1 MLLKWPKAAPES
13 DVASESTR
21 SVMTAR
27 SLDRLRRG
35 TATLLIGL
43 TAGWLAIVV
52 IWFSQSVGFA
62 AAGLM
67 LPHELATV
75 VLAAFVPPAFI
86 WLAGFWYW
94 RSVDSGH
101 SRSALHEILKDMSF
115 PDPEAEARLNAMALS
130 LRRLSQAL
138 ESETTN
144 ALARVDRLDE
154 RIGAGTQA
162 LAAAAQRSA
171 EQSDHLG
178 QTITVRAEGQR
189 RLLDEVRALDTEV
202 RNLGERQ
209 GQALGQAVAEA
220 GRRTAEIEASLR
232 TQLVAADDTVEQ
244 VAKRAG
250 QINTM
255 LEQPMARLRE
265 EADSTVRRVAGVSQD
280 LRNRM
285 ESLSQVIARTM
296 DQSEGLREGMDGQIA
311 RLHDSLG
318 AVQAT
323 MAGAIAESH
332 QELALLD
339 EGAARSAER
348 ATASVEAVTAR
359 NASLAK
365 LLDDIG
371 IVTAEAEQALQST
384 ADNTWLA
391 TQRFASE
398 VQLLDEQGRDV
409 TSRTDELAHRLEGL
423 TGSLTHIDQRLADT
437 TGRMAASRDELEAS
451 VADMQGTAAQ
461 MIENVEERLKAAAS
475 LAVAS
480 SERSEERVIA
490 VAERLKASIGELS
503 SYISTVEHK
512 AFAAAGRGDAQV
524 EALGARAVE
533 LSDIV
538 ASIDTAVERGGDA
551 LGAVVGRT
559 ETALQSVR
567 TGLDGVGTA
576 LEDMDQRAGRS
587 VVLLLEREETIA
599 AAGQN
604 VLDGMERMD
613 RAFALRSDA
622 LERLGLRVGSTVERA
637 ETDITARTEAAAT
650 LLEKMAGDSSLVI
663 GRTAEAVR
671 ELLTD
676 MEGRT
681 ARITTGVARVN
692 EATVEST
699 ARVDERVAE
708 LSLLLKD
715 IERVVADT
723 GVQITDVESQ
733 ARDVVAG
740 LTDGVGS
747 LSTAASDMDE
757 SALGAEQR
765 LLGLSS
771 VMEARTETLSAMV
784 DRLAG
789 AATRA
794 DDDVRVRLDDLATEL
809 AQAMER
815 ASQVTRSLGA
825 EATRID
831 AVGTDVAARIDAV
844 GSGVA
849 ARIDVSIAN
858 VDERL
863 AEAAQ
868 AADAAAARM
877 SEKTAEIALMV
888 GDLGAAAGQA
898 DVSVT
903 DLRNGLAN
911 VLAEVNAGSGSL
923 LAELRSLGEMTLRT
937 TDGLGRSAGVVSA
950 RNAALVESFNAAT
963 QALGDDGA
971 RIGDLIQSLRE
982 AVGGAGAEIA
992 PGLERMATRVRDSS
1006 ELARMM
1012 VESLEAGSG
1021 AMTAE
1026 AEGIRDRLV
1035 VLTEDLD
1042 TRMKGLDTAADA
1054 VTTRIIGAA
1063 GEIELRAES
1072 LGAVGKRIG
1081 DETVTQAEAL
1091 AEHVSALASR
1101 VDESESRMSASGLR
1115 IEDASNRSTAAA
1127 RSATTAIGE
1136 AVSAIDA
1143 GLVRTG
1149 DMELAAGRLAGAAE
1163 DAQSRMGA
1171 AVEEGMQLARD
1182 LTDAST
1188 ALTDQTRSLV
1198 EAAAGGAARLAT
1210 ALANA
1215 RQETVRFTE
1224 AETRARTEVEEVVD
1238 ALNARMSMVQDMSAN
1253 LNSAGQD
1260 IDNLLAARIL
1270 ALGEAAENSRSA
1282 VDAVARTVSDQQA
1295 ELESMAASARQHTD
1309 ATSDALARSVREQQ
1323 ERLADMAK
1331 TTRRHS
1337 DEMASALERS
1347 VTDQQDRLDGVATT
1361 ARQHMDAMAQNVGAV
1376 IARLQAEAETLDQTL
1391 NTAESTGRGAGEAIA
1406 GSLSQLQEMLDAT
1419 RDAISRTG
1427 DAAGTSTEAL
1437 DSQRAA
1443 FAATVE
1449 EARIAL
1455 TAVERDLGAQA
1466 SALASASKAATMQS
1480 GLAARAF
1487 EVQVGQLQKASKGA
1501 AQAAVDLRNRTTEN
1515 RDKRFLQS
1523 AAFVAE
1529 GLNSL
1534 SLDLHR
1540 LLDRDA
1546 TEAEWRKFYRG
1557 DRGFFARRLVAR
1569 SEAKQI
1575 AALYRDGDDFRRFV
1589 DLYLNEFDSLMLNVE
1604 RSDQEGMLS
1613 AVFLSADVGKLYL
1626 LLCEALDR
1634 DPGGKRLFEKA
1645 G

>member
-1 MLLKWPKAAPES
+1 MLLKWPKSAPES
-13 DVASESTR
+13 DAAPDSNR
-21 SVMTAR
+21 SALTVQ

-35 TATLLIGL
+35 TATVLVAL
-43 TAGWLAIVV
+43 TLGWLAIVL
-52 IWFSQSVGFA
+52 IWFAQSVGLA

-101 SRSALHEILKDMSF
+101 SRSALQEILKDMSF

-154 RIGAGTQA
+154 RIGKGTEA
-162 LAAAAQRSA
+162 LSAAAQRSA
-171 EQSDHLG
+171 EQSDELG
-178 QTITVRAEGQR
+178 QTITTRAEDQR
-189 RLLDEVRALDTEV
+189 RLLAEVRALDAEV
-202 RNLGERQ
+202 RDLGDRQ
-209 GQALGQAVAEA
+209 GTALGQAVADA

-232 TQLVAADDTVEQ
+232 TQLVAADDMVEQ

-265 EADSTVRRVAGVSQD
+265 EADSTVRRVSGVSQD

-311 RLHDSLG
+311 RLNDSLG
-318 AVQAT
+318 SVQAT
-323 MAGAIAESH
+323 MASVIADSRS
-332 QELALLD
+332 ELALLD
-339 EGAARSAER
+339 EGTAKSADRAA
-348 ATASVEAVTAR
+348 ASVAAVTAR
-359 NASLAK
+359 NAALAK

-371 IVTAEAEQALQST
+371 IATAEAEQALQAT

-391 TQRFASE
+391 TQRFAAE
-398 VQLLDEQGRDV
+398 VEVLDEKGRDAS
-409 TSRTDELAHRLEGL
+409 SRTDDLAQRMETL
-423 TGSLTHIDQRLADT
+423 TGSLVRIDERLAATSSRLT
-437 TGRMAASRDELEAS
+437 TSRDELEAS
-451 VADMQGTAAQ
+451 VSEMQGTTVQ
-461 MIENVEERLKAAAS
+461 LIDSVEERLKAAAS
-475 LAVAS
+475 MAVAS
-480 SERSEERVIA
+480 SERSEERVLA
-490 VAERLKASIGELS
+490 VADRLKTSIGELS
-503 SYISTVEHK
+503 DYIGKVETR

-533 LSDIV
+533 LSEIV
-538 ASIDTAVERGGDA
+538 ASIDSAVAQGGIS

-567 TGLDGVGTA
+567 SGLEDVGSA
-576 LEDMDQRAGRS
+576 LEDMDLRAGRS
-587 VVLLLEREETIA
+587 VTLLQEREEAISV
-599 AAGQN
+599 AGAH

-622 LERLGLRVGSTVERA
+622 LERLGLRVSSVVERA
-637 ETDITARTEAAAT
+637 ETDVTARVEGAAT
-650 LLEKMAGDSSLVI
+650 LLEKMAADSSLVV

-671 ELLTD
+671 DLLAD

-681 ARITTGVARVN
+681 ERIGARVGSVN
-692 EATVEST
+692 EATAETT
-699 ARVDERVAE
+699 AQVDERVAE

-715 IERVVADT
+715 IERAVADT
-723 GVQITDVESQ
+723 GTQITDVDAQ
-733 ARDVVAG
+733 ARGVVAG
-740 LTDGVGS
+740 LTEGVGS
-747 LSTAASDMDE
+747 LSDAAQRMDE
-757 SALGAEQR
+757 HALGAEQR

-771 VMEARTETLSAMV
+771 VMEARTETLSDLV
-784 DRLAG
+784 DRLAQ
-789 AATRA
+789 AASSA
-794 DDDVRVRLDDLATEL
+794 DGDVRARLEGLAGDLEQAMAQTRQVTLSLGNEVTRLDTA
-809 AQAMER
+809 
-815 ASQVTRSLGA
+815 GA
-825 EATRID
+825 E
-831 AVGTDVAARIDAV
+831 VA
-844 GSGVA
+844 G
-849 ARIDVSIAN
+849 RIDVSIAN

-868 AADAAAARM
+868 AADAAAGRM

-888 GDLGAAAGQA
+888 GDLGAAAQQA
-898 DVSVT
+898 DTGMT
-903 DLRNGLAN
+903 DMRNGLAN
-911 VLAEVNAGSGSL
+911 VVAEANEATGSL
-923 LAELRSLGEMTLRT
+923 IGELRALGEATLRS
-937 TDGLGRSAGVVSA
+937 TDGLHRSATAVSA
-950 RNAALVESFNAAT
+950 RNAALVESFSAAT
-963 QALGDDGA
+963 EALGKDGG
-971 RIGDLIQSLRE
+971 RIGDLIDALRD
-982 AVGGAGAEIA
+982 AVGGAEAEIA
-992 PGLERMATRVRDSS
+992 PGLERMAGRVRDSS

-1012 VESLEAGSG
+1012 VEALEAGSG

-1026 AEGIRDRLV
+1026 AEGIRARLV
-1035 VLTEDLD
+1035 ALTEDLD
-1042 TRMKGLDTAADA
+1042 TRVRGLDTAADA

-1081 DETVTQAEAL
+1081 DETLGQAEAL
-1091 AEHVSALASR
+1091 ADRIGALASR
-1101 VDESESRMSASGLR
+1101 VDESEGRMSTSGQR
-1115 IEDASNRSTAAA
+1115 IEEASNRSTAAA
-1127 RSATTAIGE
+1127 RSATTAIAE

-1143 GLVRTG
+1143 GLERTG

-1163 DAQSRMGA
+1163 DAQSRMGTA
-1171 AVEEGMQLARD
+1171 AEESMQLARD
-1182 LTDAST
+1182 LTEAST

-1198 EAAAGGAARLAT
+1198 EAAAGGASRLAT

-1215 RQETVRFTE
+1215 RQETARFTE
-1224 AETRARTEVEEVVD
+1224 SETRARAEVEEVVD
-1238 ALNARMSMVQDMSAN
+1238 ALNARMTLVQSMATTLSAT
-1253 LNSAGQD
+1253 GQE
-1260 IDNLLAARIL
+1260 IDSMLAVRIDAL
-1270 ALGEAAENSRSA
+1270 AKASDASRTAS
-1282 VDAVARTVSDQQA
+1282 DAMTRSVSDQQQR
-1295 ELESMAASARQHTD
+1295 LDDVAASARQH
-1309 ATSDALARSVREQQ
+1309 AE
-1323 ERLADMAK
+1323 
-1331 TTRRHS
+1331 
-1337 DEMASALERS
+1337 
-1347 VTDQQDRLDGVATT
+1347 
-1361 ARQHMDAMAQNVGAV
+1361 AMAENVGAT
-1376 IARLQAEAETLDQTL
+1376 ITRLQTEAQALDEL
-1391 NTAESTGRGAGEAIA
+1391 LDTAGLTGKGAVDAVA
-1406 GSLSQLQEMLDAT
+1406 GSVTRLQEMLDAT
-1419 RDAISRTG
+1419 RATVARSG
-1427 DAAGTSTEAL
+1427 EQAETSTDAL
-1437 DSQRAA
+1437 ARQRAA
-1443 FAATVE
+1443 FAETVA
-1449 EARIAL
+1449 EARTAL
-1455 TAVERDLGAQA
+1455 TAVERDLGTQA

-1501 AQAAVDLRNRTTEN
+1501 AQAAVELRDRTTEN

-1569 SEAKQI
+1569 SEAKRI

-1604 RSDQEGMLS
+1604 RADQEGMLS

-1634 DPGGKRLFEKA
+1634 DPGGKRLFGKA
-1645 G
+1645 S